1 MKPMFF
7 VDNKEIAID
16 VYVVYREE
24 DGLIISASGYP
35 IGEDLIE
42 GIIESKYTFYFTKP
56 NFDDM
61 SKYRQLSMYVDK
73 ISGKTI
79 VNPFKLRNYIILNHL
94 RRWEGVTDADGNDLE
109 LNLDPDGTL
118 SATTL
123 DLIYNINPSI
133 MDVVMS
139 LFEQKAM
146 IF

>member
-1 MKPMFF
+1 MKAMFF
-7 VDNKEIAID
+7 VDSKELSVD

-24 DGLIISASGYP
+24 DGLIISASGLP
-35 IGEDLIE
+35 IGEELVE
-42 GIIESKYTFYFTKP
+42 GIVEIKYTFYFTKP

-94 RRWEGVTDADGNDLE
+94 KRWTGVTDSEGNDIE
-109 LNLDPDGTL
+109 LTLDPDGTL
-118 SATTL
+118 SATSL

>member
-118 SATTL
+118 SAATL